1 MQTQLIQRI
10 MRLAQRLHLL
20 IPSIRSSALHP
31 VEEASTGEARGNR
44 GGNEA
49 SAGEGPVE
57 RAVGTYWCSCRGSR
71 EGRCLGRGWGEWAV
85 VDEEGL
91 AQITQ
96 ILAEQQAGLQHLT
109 KILQKDLRDLNVVF
123 GKSSANMTLEEG
135 AGSVQES
142 GDNSWGSTST
152 LRASA
157 LK

>member
-1 MQTQLIQRI
+1 MRRARVKGRLNELWALIG
-10 MRLAQRLHLL
+10 
-20 IPSIRSSALHP
+20 ALGAG
-31 VEEASTGEARGNR
+31 VEKAG
-44 GGNEA
+44 A
-49 SAGEGPVE
+49 SAGAG
-57 RAVGTYWCSCRGSR
+57 
-71 EGRCLGRGWGEWAV
+71 GEWAV

-91 AQITQ
+91 AQIAQ

-123 GKSSANMTLEEG
+123 GKSSANLTLEEG
-135 AGSVQES
+135 VGSVQEG